1 VTAFISEVVVA
12 QVVINGGG
20 GGCNSYFG
28 RERERGK
35 ESTNKWAF
43 E

>member
-20 GGCNSYFG
+20 GGCNSYFW
-28 RERERGK
+28 RERERERKGID
-35 ESTNKWAF
+35 
-43 E
+43 